1 MNFHAPTQDLNNN
14 IIKIFSLVIHV
25 GMKQML
31 VGWLALE
38 NASEF
43 FFLQRSLYFHNQYKP
58 LEKA

>member
-43 FFLQRSLYFHNQYKP
+43 FFLQRSL
-58 LEKA
+58 LS